1 MGGSGCLGH
10 DRCRGRPWP
19 RVALDRWLDTHADLG
34 LQGWDEGIP
43 VWQTLAHVVNHG
55 TQHRSEAAVIV
66 TEAGRSPGDLDMI
79 PFAQEIAAA
88 DGRGRP

>member
-1 MGGSGCLGH
+1 VDPAAWGTTGAVGDRGLGS
-10 DRCRGRPWP
+10 
-19 RVALDRWLDTHADLG
+19 ALDRWLDTHTYLG

-43 VWQTLAHVVNHG
+43 VWQTPAHVVNHG
-55 TQHRSEAAVIV
+55 TRHRSEAAVIV

-79 PFAQEIAAA
+79 PFAQELAAA